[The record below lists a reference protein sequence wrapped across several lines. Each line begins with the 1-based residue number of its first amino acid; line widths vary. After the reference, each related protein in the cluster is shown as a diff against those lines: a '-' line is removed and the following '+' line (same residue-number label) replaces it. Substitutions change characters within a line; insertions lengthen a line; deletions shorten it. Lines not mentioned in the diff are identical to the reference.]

1 MKLLKL
7 QIGLPCITQTNRTMS
22 NNTNIEANLQDL
34 LGLLKNGQFIEAQ
47 EKYLAD
53 DASLVEGNA
62 PAKQGK
68 ALVIAQEKEVLAGVG
83 EFIRY
88 EVSDYAV
95 NGDVSFYEG
104 VMEYVQ
110 NDGVRVKVEQAVV
123 DRWENGK
130 IVSERFYHA

>member
-1 MKLLKL
+1 MA
-7 QIGLPCITQTNRTMS
+7 Q
-22 NNTNIEANLQDL
+22 NTNVEENLKDL
-34 LGLLKNGQFIEAQ
+34 LGLLAQGQFIVAQ

-53 DASLVEGNA
+53 NVSLTEGNA
-62 PAKQGK
+62 PAKTGK
-68 ALVIAQEKEVLAGVG
+68 ELVIAEEQAVLAGVG

-88 EVSDYAV
+88 EVTDYAV

-110 NDGVRVKVEQAVV
+110 KDGVHVKVEQAVI